1 MAEAEAEKT
10 QGRFRIPRLPGDIM
24 IYPMLLGLLLHSFVP
39 GLLEIGGFTTAVV
52 HGGNALVFVILF
64 GIGVGINFR
73 STPKAVKT
81 GIMIIIPKLV
91 LSIALGLC
99 VAFFMGDDL
108 LGLSSLAIIGGV
120 SFCNIALYT
129 GIMAEYGD
137 EAERGAAGILC
148 FTAGPTIT
156 MIALGAAGIA
166 DISVG
171 QLVGSLLPIVLG
183 IVLGNL
189 FPFVKQLMAPGV
201 NPCIAV
207 LGFALGCGMSLESL
221 VAGGI
226 SGIVL
231 AVICLAIGFA
241 TAGFDRLTGGTGKA
255 GMACSTIAGTA
266 MTTPPAVAA
275 SDASYAAL
283 VPVATAQIAAAVIIT
298 ALVAPLLTGWL
309 DERIAAREGR

>member
-1 MAEAEAEKT
+1 MAMATERAPK
-10 QGRFRIPRLPGDIM
+10 RVSIPRLPGDIM
-24 IYPMLLGLLLHSFVP
+24 IYPMFLGLLLHSFVP
-39 GLLEIGGFTTAVV
+39 EVLEMGGFTTAAV
-52 HGGNALVFVILF
+52 HGGNALVFVILL

-73 STPKAVKT
+73 STPRAVKC
-81 GIMIIIPKLV
+81 GIMILIPKLA
-91 LSIALGLC
+91 LSIAFGLL
-99 VAFFMGDDL
+99 VAFFLGDNFF
-108 LGLSSLAIIGGV
+108 GLSSLAIIGGV

-156 MIALGAAGIA
+156 MIALGAAGVA
-166 DISVG
+166 DISLG
-171 QLVGSLLPIVLG
+171 SLVGSLLPIVLG

-189 FPFVKQLMAPGV
+189 FPFVRQLMAPGV
-201 NPCIAV
+201 HPCIAV

-221 VAGGI
+221 VAGGL
-226 SGIVL
+226 SGILL
-231 AVICLAIGFA
+231 AVICLVIGVA
-241 TAGFDRLTGGTGKA
+241 TAAFDRLTGGSGKA

-266 MTTPPAVAA
+266 MTTPPALAA

-298 ALVAPLLTGWL
+298 ALAAPLLTGWL
-309 DERIAAREGR
+309 DNRLSSRES